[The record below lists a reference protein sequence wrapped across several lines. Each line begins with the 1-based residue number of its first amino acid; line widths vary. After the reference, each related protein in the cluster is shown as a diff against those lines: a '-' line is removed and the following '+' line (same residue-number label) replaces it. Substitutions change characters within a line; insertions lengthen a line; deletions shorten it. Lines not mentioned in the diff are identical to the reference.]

1 MTINTS
7 KNYLYILSFLHF
19 NAITKLLCYTNY
31 NKMVNIV
38 GIALGI
44 KLVNGKI
51 KLKFDKKG
59 IIDIVIMIIIFIASL
74 IGLIPS
80 ILNFNIELIFVCLS
94 GICVSGYLL
103 LISPYTQNPENY
115 YIEFESENSL
125 NNLKLS
131 YKNKLV
137 TIRYKID
144 NNGKITFYDN
154 NNKLSCISYKD
165 GSNMSNLTKY
175 KIMNYFAKW
184 LNDNGLMSDEIT
196 TTFE

>member
-1 MTINTS
+1 MI
-7 KNYLYILSFLHF
+7 
-19 NAITKLLCYTNY
+19 
-31 NKMVNIV
+31 NIV

-59 IIDIVIMIIIFIASL
+59 IIGIVIMIIIFIASL

-125 NNLKLS
+125 NN
-131 YKNKLV
+131 
-137 TIRYKID
+137 
-144 NNGKITFYDN
+144 F
-154 NNKLSCISYKD
+154 KLSCISYKD
-165 GSNMSNLTKY
+165 DSNMSNLTKY
-175 KIMNYFAKW
+175 KIMNYFTKW

>member
-1 MTINTS
+1 MI
-7 KNYLYILSFLHF
+7 
-19 NAITKLLCYTNY
+19 
-31 NKMVNIV
+31 NIV

-51 KLKFDKKG
+51 KLKFDKRG
-59 IIDIVIMIIIFIASL
+59 IIGIVIMIIIFIASL

-125 NNLKLS
+125 NNFKLS
-131 YKNKLV
+131 YKNKPV

-144 NNGKITFYDN
+144 NNGKIAFYDN

>member
-1 MTINTS
+1 MI
-7 KNYLYILSFLHF
+7 
-19 NAITKLLCYTNY
+19 
-31 NKMVNIV
+31 NIV

-51 KLKFDKKG
+51 KLKFDKKK
-59 IIDIVIMIIIFIASL
+59 IIGIVIMIIIFIASL

-115 YIEFESENSL
+115 YIEFESESSL
-125 NNLKLS
+125 NNFKLS

-144 NNGKITFYDN
+144 NNGKIAFYVN

>member
-1 MTINTS
+1 MI
-7 KNYLYILSFLHF
+7 
-19 NAITKLLCYTNY
+19 
-31 NKMVNIV
+31 NIV

-59 IIDIVIMIIIFIASL
+59 IIGIVIMIIIFIASL

-144 NNGKITFYDN
+144 NNGKITFYGN
-154 NNKLSCISYKD
+154 NNKLNCISYKD
-165 GSNMSNLTKY
+165 DSNMSNLTKY

>member
-1 MTINTS
+1 M
-7 KNYLYILSFLHF
+7 FL
-19 NAITKLLCYTNY
+19 
-31 NKMVNIV
+31 
-38 GIALGI
+38 
-44 KLVNGKI
+44 
-51 KLKFDKKG
+51 
-59 IIDIVIMIIIFIASL
+59 VI
-74 IGLIPS
+74 
-80 ILNFNIELIFVCLS
+80 
-94 GICVSGYLL
+94 YL

-125 NNLKLS
+125 DNFKLS

-165 GSNMSNLTKY
+165 DSNMSNLTKY